1 MDDFLENID
10 SVSIDGKSRSA
21 RWKNLRGHLKQVIRL
36 ADENSDRL
44 GALETELAQ
53 IREANLKL
61 TEVVQV
67 LSDLANEEV
76 QREISLTLN
85 DTEYDIVVDVAPEPQ
100 RMLESEVAVTVDE
113 TLSLVDLQKGLRK
126 LPRVGGKTAEE
137 IAAYVQEAGEEKAN
151 HFATALLDVI
161 EESERRAVTQ
171 PSLLE
176 FEN

>member
-10 SVSIDGKSRSA
+10 SLSIDGKSRSA
-21 RWKNLRGHLKQVIRL
+21 RWKNLRGHLKQVTRL

-44 GALETELAQ
+44 AGLEAEIAQ
-53 IREANLKL
+53 IRDVNLKL
-61 TEVVQV
+61 TETIQI

-85 DTEYDIVVDVAPEPQ
+85 DTDYDIVVDVAPDLPTI
-100 RMLESEVAVTVDE
+100 LESETTNVTHGAF
-113 TLSLVDLQKGLRK
+113 SLADLQGELKK

-137 IAAYVQEAGEEKAN
+137 IAAYIQEAGEEKAQ
-151 HFATALLDVI
+151 HFAMALLDVI
-161 EESERRAVTQ
+161 EESEKRVVTQ